1 MWALHQIIKFDRYM
15 GRFLIIMSI
24 LALTSCKDRRL
35 LKYEQVVLEATK
47 LQIVYNASNKTITI
61 PEQQIVNFK
70 HILSR
75 NVKPEL
81 QREFINDVRIDI
93 FKDNRRTAFLLIN
106 NSDKLPFVN
115 FNSDSVN
122 FGFRLTYGIGQTL
135 NQYIAE
141 NNR

>member
-1 MWALHQIIKFDRYM
+1 M
-15 GRFLIIMSI
+15 GRFLIIMSF

-47 LQIVYNASNKTITI
+47 LQIVYNASNKTIII

-75 NVKPEL
+75 NIKPEL
-81 QREFINDVRIDI
+81 QREFINNVRIDI

-106 NSDKLPFVN
+106 NRDKLPFVN
-115 FNSDSVN
+115 FNSDSAN
-122 FGFRLTYGIGQTL
+122 FGFRLTYGIGQTIDH
-135 NQYIAE
+135 YIAE